1 MPTRRAPARDGT
13 AALPALDLDA
23 LPSPTAAKT
32 LAILDLL
39 ARHPT
44 GVSAADA
51 SRRTGV
57 TANLTFRILKTLVA
71 LGYALQHPDTKTY
84 TCSSRLLDLA
94 RPRSGE
100 RSLVVCA
107 HDALRALR
115 DATGETVQL
124 VIESGGKGLVLEQV
138 RGTHALQ
145 VSGQVGMQVPL
156 HSCAPGK
163 ALLAW
168 WSRERRAEWLRGRA
182 LTRYTATTLTT
193 RADLEREL
201 VASRARGWTVDRAE
215 GIEGIHCVAAPVLD
229 PHDRPVAGVTI
240 MAPAS
245 RMAEERFAALGGRC
259 VRTARAIQARLR
271 G

>member
-1 MPTRRAPARDGT
+1 MAVVPDDPPAGLPVAVDG
-13 AALPALDLDA
+13 DLDA

-39 ARHPT
+39 ARHPS

-57 TANLTFRILKTLVA
+57 TANLAFRILKTLVTQ
-71 LGYALQHPDTKTY
+71 GYAIQHPDTKAY
-84 TCSSRLLDLA
+84 TLSRRLIDLA
-94 RPRSGE
+94 GPLVGD

-107 HDALRALR
+107 HDSIRALR

-124 VIESGGKGLVLEQV
+124 VVESGGKGLVLDQV

-163 ALLAW
+163 AILAW
-168 WSRERRAEWLRGRA
+168 WSRERLAEWLRGRT
-182 LTRYTATTLTT
+182 LTGYTTTTLTT
-193 RADLEREL
+193 RQDLERDL
-201 VASRARGWTVDRAE
+201 AMARQRGWTVDRAE
-215 GIEGIHCVAAPVLD
+215 GIEGIHCVATPVLD
-229 PHDRPVAGVTI
+229 AHGRPLAGVTI

-245 RMAEERFAALGGRC
+245 RLPEDCFAAFGERC
-259 VRTARAIQARLR
+259 MRAARAIEARLR
-271 G
+271 A